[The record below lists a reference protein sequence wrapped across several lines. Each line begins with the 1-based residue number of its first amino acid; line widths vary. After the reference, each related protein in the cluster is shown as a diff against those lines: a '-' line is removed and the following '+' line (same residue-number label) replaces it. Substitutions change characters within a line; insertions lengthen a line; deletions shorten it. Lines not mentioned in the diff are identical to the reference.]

1 MGASQKTGGPGEFLL
16 VLSTASSTAEAKR
29 IANLLIRQHL
39 SACVNLVPGIE
50 SLYWWQ
56 GKVATSQEIL
66 LLIKT
71 TRKRLSRL
79 ASVLKKNHSYDV
91 PEIIALPLSWGD
103 RVYLQWL
110 KKSVKSP

>member
-1 MGASQKTGGPGEFLL
+1 MGASKKSGESGEFLL
-16 VLSTASSTAEAKR
+16 VLSTASSAAEAKR

-50 SLYWWQ
+50 SRYWWQ
-56 GKVATSQEIL
+56 GKVATSKEVL

-79 ASVLKKNHSYDV
+79 ALVLKKNHSYDV

-103 RVYLQWL
+103 QVYLQWL
-110 KKSVKSP
+110 KKSVESP